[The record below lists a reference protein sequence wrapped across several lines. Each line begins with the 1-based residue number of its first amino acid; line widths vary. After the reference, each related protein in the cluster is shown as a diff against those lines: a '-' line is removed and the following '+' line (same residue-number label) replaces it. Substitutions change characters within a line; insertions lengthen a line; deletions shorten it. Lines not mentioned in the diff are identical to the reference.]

1 MISILCLRAVLVC
14 PFNSLLQ
21 KLEERGV
28 EGVGGGGGGG
38 GRGARGE
45 GGRERK
51 TGQREMCVPS
61 GPKVLKKIVK

>member
-1 MISILCLRAVLVC
+1 M
-14 PFNSLLQ
+14 PFWFAHLIHSYRNL
-21 KLEERGV
+21 KR
-28 EGVGGGGGGG
+28 EGVKGSVVVAVVVGG
-38 GRGARGE
+38 GRGGR